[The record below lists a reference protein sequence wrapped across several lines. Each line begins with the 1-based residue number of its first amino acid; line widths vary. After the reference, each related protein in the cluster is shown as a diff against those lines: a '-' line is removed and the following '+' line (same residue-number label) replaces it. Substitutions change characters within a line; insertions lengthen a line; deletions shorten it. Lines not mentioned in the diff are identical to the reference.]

1 VVGGVA
7 AELGGGKFANGGM
20 SAAFSRMFNDLHINK
35 YAGGK
40 GNRFG
45 HLGSAVNSNNTMGFY
60 SKNGTLWGVGEMRPD
75 YSNALV
81 DSVVIKTT
89 PGQDRMYQDYLD
101 NLDVSYDLNYHLIDN
116 SCVDVVRIGLEKIGI
131 LIEDSWTPS
140 EFMDDLKEH
149 VQ

>member
-1 VVGGVA
+1 MQ
-7 AELGGGKFANGGM
+7 L
-20 SAAFSRMFNDLHINK
+20 R
-35 YAGGK
+35 
-40 GNRFG
+40 
-45 HLGSAVNSNNTMGFY
+45 
-60 SKNGTLWGVGEMRPD
+60 
-75 YSNALV
+75 
-81 DSVVIKTT
+81 VVIKTT